1 MILLQDN
8 INHWANTAMNYKKVI
23 YFVLIGESDQHKKW
37 SGYKHYVYGFACL
50 TPLWVLFQLQVTA
63 QTG

>member
-1 MILLQDN
+1 
-8 INHWANTAMNYKKVI
+8 MNYKKDVCLGL
-23 YFVLIGESDQHKKW
+23 FGESDQHKKR